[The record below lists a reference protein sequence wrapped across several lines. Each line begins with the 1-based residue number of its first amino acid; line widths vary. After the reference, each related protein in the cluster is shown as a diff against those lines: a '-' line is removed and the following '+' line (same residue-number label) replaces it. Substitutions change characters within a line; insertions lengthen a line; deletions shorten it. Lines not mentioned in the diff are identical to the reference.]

1 MSFNLSFFS
10 QSRSNQ
16 RIREL
21 QEANQL
27 AASEIHILTELNKTS
42 RSRMTV
48 LEHQVAELEK
58 TIKNLK
64 NITTITISNPS
75 KVIYNTQDLV
85 MTSNTDDFLDLSGS
99 QSTMADDT
107 SVYSSSSW
115 NPNSSDMSYMN
126 SSACCGGSCGCE

>member
-1 MSFNLSFFS
+1 MSFNLAFFS
-10 QSRSNQ
+10 QSKSNQ

-21 QEANQL
+21 EEANQL
-27 AASEIHILTELNKTS
+27 AESKIHILTELNKTS

-48 LEHQVAELEK
+48 LERQVSELEQS
-58 TIKNLK
+58 IKNLK

-85 MTSNTDDFLDLSGS
+85 MSSNTDDFLDLSGS

-115 NPNSSDMSYMN
+115 NPNLSNMS

>member
-21 QEANQL
+21 EEVNQV

-115 NPNSSDMSYMN
+115 NPNSSDIS

>member
-99 QSTMADDT
+99 QSTMAD
-107 SVYSSSSW
+107 SSSSW
-115 NPNSSDMSYMN
+115 NPNSSDMS